1 MQLSTKHPVALFIEK
16 ILIADDH
23 ELIMMGTSTILR
35 ESFDIGEIVMLTSPE
50 EVINLVNT
58 RNFDVYILDL
68 EFKESSGFNLVKQI
82 RKKHADARIII
93 NTMHEEIWNVNQL
106 LELNVNG
113 IILKRSSRE
122 HLTQAV
128 VVAMQNK
135 QFLCP
140 RFEELKGKCP
150 DYKQKLR
157 TKNSCLTKT
166 ETRVLKYIVEGHTS
180 KSIADTMHVS
190 EDTIEVHRKNLFIKL
205 EAKNVAHLVSIAIRQ
220 RLVE

>member
-1 MQLSTKHPVALFIEK
+1 MIIDS

-23 ELIMMGTSTILR
+23 ELIMMGTCAILQ
-35 ESFDIGEIVMLTSPE
+35 ESFNIGEVVMFTDPD
-50 EVINLVNT
+50 EVVNVVND
-58 RNFDVYILDL
+58 RHFDLYILDL
-68 EFKESSGFNLVKQI
+68 EFKEVSGFNLVKNI
-82 RKKHADARIII
+82 RRKHTDAKIII

-113 IILKRSSRE
+113 IILKKSSKE
-122 HLTQAV
+122 YLVEAV
-128 VVAMQNK
+128 HAVMQGK

-140 RFEELKGKCP
+140 RFEELKEKCS
-150 DYKQKLR
+150 DYKKRLR
-157 TKNSCLTKT
+157 TKNSRLTKT
-166 ETRVLKYIVEGHTS
+166 EANVLKYIVEGNTS
-180 KSIADTMHVS
+180 KSIAEALHVS